1 MGMDIQNIA
10 SNSEMADLLEILEEI
25 TAIPVDEETKL
36 EEGEL
41 EQFWQRFKLI
51 YSKNFRHSYSNISK
65 FLERCSP
72 DILSSIPSFLQRL
85 VEYSSCKHRRS
96 EDEIAVKGLKKL
108 SDHIE
113 LECIRLDRMAVVK
126 ETAKDIQLRCEQ
138 VQKLSKSTKEQSD
151 DVKKQAKEFHGQS
164 IAILSIFSAVTLTF
178 LGGSDVFLAH
188 ILHHVLTKIIVLAL
202 HHDLF
207 ALCYT
212 SLVHYVDGIYSK
224 IHHVAYIAHSMCQ
237 QPDIHYLHRLALF
250 AFSGCALLWHAAH
263 RLIRLLS
270 VYPSSGCVSA
280 CSIWCTTV
288 ACTLR
293 PYLLHHWHIY
303 LSLRMMPFCLCC
315 HLLPL

>member
-178 LGGSDVFLAH
+178 LGGLSFSSKIVESMASTSMFRLVFT
-188 ILHHVLTKIIVLAL
+188 ILLLGFVLFNAIYIMLRFVIFAVRYRVDSKKFDSKIVLLNVIIIGLLAIWIAL
-202 HHDLF
+202 YAF
-207 ALCYT
+207 
-212 SLVHYVDGIYSK
+212 GIGNS
-224 IHHVAYIAHSMCQ
+224 IET
-237 QPDIHYLHRLALF
+237 
-250 AFSGCALLWHAAH
+250 WAA
-263 RLIRLLS
+263 
-270 VYPSSGCVSA
+270 
-280 CSIWCTTV
+280 
-288 ACTLR
+288 
-293 PYLLHHWHIY
+293 
-303 LSLRMMPFCLCC
+303 
-315 HLLPL
+315 